1 MMKVTL
7 EVGYNGNSSSS
18 FSSVDNVLKENEGE
32 GKYVHTIAGYF
43 PQRRSSQSRLEL
55 LIYIEY

>member
-1 MMKVTL
+1 MVIHRHL
-7 EVGYNGNSSSS
+7 SS
-18 FSSVDNVLKENEGE
+18 FSSVDNKLKENEGE